1 MTSRRRSEHGARV
14 RTPFTRIGLVINPMA
29 GARSAGRI
37 GSQVAAE
44 LRARGIPF
52 IDLTGADAAQA
63 LRQIREAVAADSID
77 CLIAVGGDGIVNL
90 AVNALAGS
98 GVALLI
104 VPAGTGN
111 DTARAFG
118 VPTGDPMAALDLL
131 DKGVL
136 HTSDAARVTGT
147 DGAVTWFI
155 GVLAGGFDAVVNERA
170 NSIGWARG
178 SAKYTLSALLEL
190 PVFTAIPY
198 RITIDG
204 VIHDGGAML
213 VAVANNTSYGGG
225 MRVVP
230 SAVMDDGLLDVLIL
244 GPLSKL
250 TFIRVFPKVFSGKH
264 VTHPAVRIIRG
275 RRIEL
280 DAPGIVAYADGERI
294 GPLPRIVEVVPGA
307 MRVLGTRRG
316 RGLSSQVT

>member
-1 MTSRRRSEHGARV
+1 MGSSFERV
-14 RTPFTRIGLVINPMA
+14 GLVINPTA
-29 GARSAGRI
+29 GARSAGRV

-44 LRARGIPF
+44 LRARRVPF
-52 IDLTGADAAQA
+52 VDLTGADADQA
-63 LRQIREAVAADSID
+63 LQQMREAIASASVD
-77 CLIAVGGDGIVNL
+77 CLVVVGGDGIVNL
-90 AVNALAGS
+90 AVNGVAGS
-98 GVALLI
+98 GVPVLI

-118 VPTGDPMAALDLL
+118 VPTGDPSAALDLL
-131 DKGVL
+131 STGVV
-136 HTSDAARVTGT
+136 HTCDAARVTGT
-147 DGAVTWFI
+147 DGSVMWFI
-155 GVLAGGFDAVVNERA
+155 GVLAGGFDAIVNERA

-178 SAKYTLSALLEL
+178 SSKYTLSALLEL

-198 RITIDG
+198 RISVDG
-204 VIHDGGAML
+204 VVHDGGAML

-225 MRVVP
+225 MKVVP

-264 VTHPAVRIIRG
+264 ITHPAVRIIRG

-294 GPLPRIVEVVPGA
+294 GPLPRVVEVVPGA
-307 MRVLGTRRG
+307 MSFLGPRRVPERT
-316 RGLSSQVT
+316 SQVT

>member
-1 MTSRRRSEHGARV
+1 MRTSFERV
-14 RTPFTRIGLVINPMA
+14 GLVINPTA
-29 GARSAGRI
+29 GARSAGRV
-37 GSQVAAE
+37 GSHIAAE
-44 LRARGIPF
+44 LRARDVSF
-52 IDLTGADAAQA
+52 VDLTGADAAQA
-63 LRQIREAVAADSID
+63 LQQIRSAVAVGSID
-77 CLIAVGGDGIVNL
+77 CLVVVGGDGIVNL
-90 AVNALAGS
+90 AVNGLAGS
-98 GVALLI
+98 GVPLLI

-118 VPTGDPMAALDLL
+118 VPSGDPAASLDLL
-131 DKGVL
+131 GGGVL
-136 HTSDAARVTGT
+136 QTCDAARVTGT
-147 DGAVTWFI
+147 DGSVMWFI

-178 SAKYTLSALLEL
+178 SAKYTLSAMLEL

-198 RITIDG
+198 RITVDG
-204 VIHDGGAML
+204 VVHDGGAML
-213 VAVANNTSYGGG
+213 VAIANNTSYGGG

-264 VTHPAVRIIRG
+264 ITHPSVRVIRG

-294 GPLPRIVEVVPGA
+294 GPLPRVVEVVPGA
-307 MRVLGTRRG
+307 MTVLAPRRAPEPT
-316 RGLSSQVT
+316 SQVT

>member
-1 MTSRRRSEHGARV
+1 MDRHDEPQLLPGIS
-14 RTPFTRIGLVINPMA
+14 RIGLVINPTA

-37 GSQVAAE
+37 GSRVAAE
-44 LRARGIPF
+44 LRARQIPF

-63 LRQIREAVAADSID
+63 VRQIREAVTAGSID
-77 CLIAVGGDGIVNL
+77 CLVAVGGDGMVNL
-90 AVNALAGS
+90 AVNALAES
-98 GVALLI
+98 QIPLLI

-111 DTARAFG
+111 DAAAAFG
-118 VPTGDPMAALDLL
+118 LPVGDPVDAVDLL
-131 DKGVL
+131 RTGVP
-136 HTSDAARVTGT
+136 HTVDAARVTGT

-155 GVLAGGFDAVVNERA
+155 GVLAGGFDAIVNERA
-170 NSIGWARG
+170 NSISWARG

-190 PVFTAIPY
+190 PVFTPIPY

-204 VIHDGGAML
+204 VVHDGGAML
-213 VAVANNTSYGGG
+213 VAVANNVSYGGG
-225 MRVVP
+225 MKVVP
-230 SAVMDDGLLDVLIL
+230 SAMMDDGLLDVLIL
-244 GPLSKL
+244 SELSKL

-307 MRVLGTRRG
+307 MRIIAARNHR
-316 RGLSSQVT
+316 LSTS